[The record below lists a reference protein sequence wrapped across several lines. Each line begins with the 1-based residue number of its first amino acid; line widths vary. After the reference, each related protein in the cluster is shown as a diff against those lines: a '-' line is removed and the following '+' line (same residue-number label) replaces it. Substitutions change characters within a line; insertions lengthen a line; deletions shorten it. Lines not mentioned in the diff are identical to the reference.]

1 VRQTRLILTTLMLIS
16 LSLPLVSTVYC
27 QDGRQEY
34 TVTYPSSGASIKY
47 TFEYPTV
54 VQAGASFSLT
64 IIAQHVSTSTPATGL
79 QLQFTPSPPSSIWI
93 LTPSSV
99 LAVGNLNSGIQA
111 RNDFSFSVSPNAPA
125 GQQLQISTTTTDST
139 GVWQS
144 MSPDILISVASAS
157 TTTTTTTTTTWWTD
171 QALIATLGLVIILVV
186 VGIAAVLLL
195 TRRKPSPPAVGYKPM
210 MPPAQPF
217 MLKPGAPQPSPSQA
231 IKPGAHVPRV
241 VARREEEKK

>member
-1 VRQTRLILTTLMLIS
+1 MLTTLMLIS
-16 LSLPLVSTVYC
+16 FSLLVVSTAHC

-34 TVTYPSSGASIKY
+34 TVTYPSSGASVKY

-54 VQAGASFSLT
+54 VQAGASFSVT
-64 IIAQHVSTSTPATGL
+64 IIAQHVSTSAPATGL
-79 QLQFTPSPPSSIWI
+79 RMQFTPSPPSSIWI

-99 LAVGNLNSGIQA
+99 LAVGNLNSGIQV

-125 GQQLQISTTTTDST
+125 GQQLQISTTTTDSA

-144 MSPDILISVASAS
+144 MSPDILISVASVN
-157 TTTTTTTTTTWWTD
+157 TTTTATTTPPPWTD
-171 QALIATLGLVIILVV
+171 QALIATLGSVIILVV

-217 MLKPGAPQPSPSQA
+217 TLKPGAPQPPPSQV
-231 IKPGAHVPRV
+231 IKPAAHIPRV
-241 VARREEEKK
+241 VARREEEKR